1 MKIKDIISAK
11 ELLEKLSQNKE
22 LPTRAAYKLYLMLQ
36 SLESSIK
43 FYDTKRIEVFKEYG
57 VEADGQITIPPEKIP
72 EASAKME
79 EILNLDIQ
87 EEIEKADISL
97 DIDLGVSPA
106 EIQLLIPFINF
117 VE

>member
-1 MKIKDIISAK
+1 MKIKDIILAK

-22 LPTRAAYKLYLMLQ
+22 LPTRAAYKLYLMLN
-36 SLESSIK
+36 SLQSSIE
-43 FYDTKRIEVFKEYG
+43 FYDNKRIEVFKEFG

-79 EILNLDIQ
+79 EILNLDVQ
-87 EEIEKADISL
+87 EEVERAEVSL
-97 DIDLGVSPA
+97 DVDLGISPA